1 MDIMRIL
8 ATFLVVFNH
17 TGDFGF
23 SYFRRFGSHTI
34 AYWGYMLFPVMAKV
48 SVPLF
53 FMISGALLLGRED
66 ESRKKMLLRW
76 IKIFAALLVFSC
88 VSYAQQVYLGN
99 EVFDIKHF
107 VFVFFNNT
115 WMNAYWY
122 LYAYLGYLLTLP
134 LLRKIAKSLT
144 DSNYRY
150 MIVLVLVLTGYLP
163 MILYVVSKGTF
174 SLNTSF
180 KIDWLASSI
189 FFFPL
194 LGYYLERRV
203 PVEKISAP
211 MLLSLWAV
219 NGASILFTCYVTH
232 VNNALTGEFPQTFI
246 QNLVAVNAICIY
258 LTLKKLMSGKELA
271 KPASV
276 ILSEVGACTFGMY
289 LLHGMLLRAPKI
301 SLYSKISGIYAY
313 IPITAIS
320 IRCIEVMVIAG
331 IVTFILRR
339 IPGVKKIL

>member
-88 VSYAQQVYLGN
+88 VSYAQQIYLGN

-203 PVEKISAP
+203 PVEKISGLRTISKRNNLHVHTLISEHTYVVYGIVKLR
-211 MLLSLWAV
+211 LLANPV
-219 NGASILFTCYVTH
+219 P
-232 VNNALTGEFPQTFI
+232 FPGWHFP
-246 QNLVAVNAICIY
+246 
-258 LTLKKLMSGKELA
+258 G
-271 KPASV
+271 
-276 ILSEVGACTFGMY
+276 F
-289 LLHGMLLRAPKI
+289 
-301 SLYSKISGIYAY
+301 
-313 IPITAIS
+313 
-320 IRCIEVMVIAG
+320 IRCIPGRYEI
-331 IVTFILRR
+331 IHNQILTE
-339 IPGVKKIL
+339 KLYNL